1 MKRTMLSTL
10 LALGLLPMVLAE
22 TRAGAAERDEL
33 KIIRE
38 RYVAELLETAP
49 DDAEVARLLETIRA
63 DGSWPGIDYKDVSR
77 TGFQHAEHLANMRQ
91 LSLALRHPDSTFHQ
105 AAAVRNAAL
114 TAFDFWVVHD
124 FICDNWWWNE
134 MGTPRRMVDILLLLD
149 DALDDERRAAGTRIV
164 ARARVGGVGA
174 RPGGDFIQIGG
185 IMAKR
190 ALFERD
196 AEAFARAMAL
206 MEAQVEITTGRG
218 VKPDLSLQHRRDRV
232 TSTLTYG
239 RGYASS
245 FADLAAK
252 VHGTRFAFSDAAL
265 ELVVDFYLD
274 GIHRSMAHG
283 RFPDPQQLNRG
294 ITRMS
299 ALGPIGPSVPEGLAA
314 VSNYRRSELETLI
327 AVRRGEATP
336 DFRFNKFFWSS
347 EYFTHQR
354 PGYFASVRMYSTRN
368 HSMEQPYNEEGLKN
382 HYLAD
387 GSNFLIQTG
396 DEYVDLPPVYDWRKI
411 PGTTVL
417 QKPDMPPPGAIQQ
430 RGRTDFV
437 GGVSDGLHGAAAF
450 DFESPLDGVRAK
462 KAWFFFDDQYVCLG
476 SGIRCEADHPVAT
489 TLNQTRWQGDIRIAA
504 GDRHFAPERGEHVVP
519 DTHWVWHDGVAYLF
533 PEPAEARLKN
543 NTASGTWRS
552 INRQRRYTD
561 ETVEED
567 VFTLWL
573 DHGRSP
579 RDGWY
584 AYRVIPGI
592 AADRVAD
599 AARRSPVTI
608 LANTPELQA
617 VAHAELGLALFAF
630 YEPGAVQW
638 APGLRIAVEQPV
650 LVLIATD
657 KGRIARIA
665 VADPARKH
673 DVVCLTVSAPLD
685 GAGEHWTAD
694 WDAAEQR
701 SDIRIDLPT
710 AEYAGQT
717 RMVKPVRMEARIGW
731 RPRRPVNGYSSG
743 YRLNSF
749 SGARTGRPSFQSM
762 GTTERCQ
769 VRPPSLL
776 PW

>member
-1 MKRTMLSTL
+1 MNRTMLSTML
-10 LALGLLPMVLAE
+10 VLGLLYAMLAE
-22 TRAGAAERDEL
+22 APAGAAEPDEL
-33 KIIRE
+33 HVVRE
-38 RYVAELLETAP
+38 RYVAELLDEAP
-49 DDAEVARLLETIRA
+49 DDAEVARLLETIGD
-63 DGSWPGIDYKDVSR
+63 DGSWPGIDYRDLSR
-77 TGFQHAEHLANMRQ
+77 TGFQHAEHLANMQQ
-91 LSLALRHPDSTFHQ
+91 LSLAFRHPGSTHHQ
-105 AAAVRNAAL
+105 TPAVRDAAL
-114 TAFDFWVVHD
+114 AAFDFWVEHD
-124 FICDNWWWNE
+124 FICANWWWNE

-149 DALDDERRAAGTRIV
+149 DALDDERRAAGTRIA

-190 ALFERD
+190 ALFQRD

-218 VKPDLSLQHRRDRV
+218 VKPDLSLQHRHDRV

-252 VHGTRFAFSDAAL
+252 VHGTRFAFSDASL

-294 ITRMS
+294 ITRAS
-299 ALGPIGPSVPEGLAA
+299 GLRPVGPDVPEALAA
-314 VSNYRRSELETLI
+314 VSGYRRGELETLI

-336 DFRFNKFFWSS
+336 DFRFNKVFWSS

-354 PGYFASVRMYSTRN
+354 PAYFASVRMYSTRN
-368 HSMEQPYNEEGLKN
+368 HSVEQPYNEEGLKN

-396 DEYVDLPPVYDWRKI
+396 DEYLDLFPVYDWRKI
-411 PGTTVL
+411 PGATVL

-430 RGRTDFV
+430 RGRTAFV
-437 GGVSDGLHGAAAF
+437 GGVSDGLYGAAAF
-450 DFESPLDGVRAK
+450 DFQSPLDGVRAK

-476 SGIRCEADHPVAT
+476 AGIHCEADHPVAT
-489 TLNQTRWQGDIRIAA
+489 TLNQTRRRGDIRIAA
-504 GDRHFAPERGEHVVP
+504 GDRRFSPGRGEHVVP
-519 DTHWVWHDGVAYLF
+519 DTHWVWHDDVAYLF
-533 PEPAEARLKN
+533 PEPAEVHLNSDA
-543 NTASGTWRS
+543 ASGTWRS

-579 RDGWY
+579 RDGGY
-584 AYRVIPGI
+584 AYCVMPGI

-599 AARRSPVTI
+599 AARQSPVAI
-608 LANTPELQA
+608 LANTPALQA
-617 VAHAELGLALFAF
+617 VAHAELGLALLAF

-638 APGLRIAVEQPV
+638 APGMQIAVEQPV
-650 LVLIATD
+650 LVLIRTEA
-657 KGRIARIA
+657 GRIAQIA

-673 DVVCLTVSAPLD
+673 AAVRLSVSARLD
-685 GAGEHWTAD
+685 GAGEHWTAA
-694 WDAAEQR
+694 WDAAQQR
-701 SDIRIDLPT
+701 SEIGIDLP
-710 AEYAGQT
+710 AGEYAGQT
-717 RMVKPVRMEARIGW
+717 RVVEFTHAADP
-731 RPRRPVNGYSSG
+731 
-743 YRLNSF
+743 
-749 SGARTGRPSFQSM
+749 
-762 GTTERCQ
+762 
-769 VRPPSLL
+769 
-776 PW
+776 